1 MHDDER
7 ARRELMVRLEE
18 VLGPEQAAT
27 LMENLPPRPSFEL
40 ATKDDLGPLKKDVAV
55 LKADVGALKA
65 DVGALKSDVGA
76 LKADVGALKADVGSL
91 RTEMHAGFAHL
102 GEILDLRF
110 AAQDARFEAFVRE
123 RIDSQTKLL
132 VFAFVGALLTTAG
145 IAIGSAAL

>member
-18 VLGPEQAAT
+18 VLGPDQAAT
-27 LMENLPPRPSFEL
+27 LMENLPPRPWSEL
-40 ATKDDLGPLKKDVAV
+40 ATKDDLVP
-55 LKADVGALKA
+55 LKADIGVLKE
-65 DVGALKSDVGA
+65 DVRVLKE
-76 LKADVGALKADVGSL
+76 DVGALKADVGSL

-145 IAIGSAAL
+145 IALGSAAL